1 MRRTQQLL
9 FTLAASLLLSAT
21 SQSISQTTG
30 QTTGQTACTGT
41 ALLQQ
46 ADPAAIQAFVQG
58 RGQQVLSFVGY
69 SGAGYEDAAAMLALA
84 ARELDRHDPA
94 RVLVNIGATAEG
106 IGAVYALARQR
117 GFGTL
122 GIVSTLARDE
132 KVPLS
137 PCVDRVFFV
146 PDSSWGG
153 LDTASGRLSPTSQ
166 AMVAVSDELV
176 GIGGGEVARDEL
188 LAAQRLG
195 KPLRLHPA
203 DMHHATALE
212 KARRKGEPA
221 PTDFRGA
228 AHLALLPG

>member
-1 MRRTQQLL
+1 MLRAQRLL
-9 FTLAASLLLSAT
+9 STLAGGLLLSAA
-21 SQSISQTTG
+21 SQA
-30 QTTGQTACTGT
+30 ACSSTP
-41 ALLQQ
+41 LVQE

-69 SGAGYEDAAAMLALA
+69 SGAGYEDEAAMLALA
-84 ARELDRHDPA
+84 GRALDAHDPA

-117 GFGTL
+117 GFTTL
-122 GIVSTLARDE
+122 GIVSTLARE
-132 KVPLS
+132 HQVPLS

-146 PDSSWGG
+146 PDRSWGG
-153 LDTASGRLSPTSQ
+153 QDATTGQLSPTSQ
-166 AMVAVSDELV
+166 AMVAVSHHLV

-195 KPLRLHPA
+195 KPVQFHPA
-203 DMHHATALE
+203 DMHHGTALD
-212 KARRKGEPA
+212 KARRKGDPA
-221 PTDFRGA
+221 PSDFRGA